1 MSFGLS
7 QSIARGAQ
15 ALGVPLAPRA
25 VDTLADLMALTLRHN
40 RRVNLIGRCTVEQAV
55 DRHVHDA
62 LALLRVLDRPVVAD
76 PARRWLDIGAGG
88 GFPGL
93 VLAAARPALS
103 LTLVEPITKKASL
116 VAHAAATLGLT
127 NATVKTAR
135 LEDLPAP
142 APPAAA
148 LSRATFPPAE
158 WLARGRDLVG
168 PGGLVLVLMGGDPD
182 PDVVR
187 AAAVVDRVTLPL
199 SGAQRT
205 NALVL
210 T

>member
-1 MSFGLS
+1 MSFGVS
-7 QSIARGAQ
+7 QAIARGAQ
-15 ALGVPLAPRA
+15 TLGVALSPPA
-25 VDTLADLMALTLRHN
+25 VDALADLLALTLRHN
-40 RRVNLIGRCTVEQAV
+40 RRVNLIGRCTLEQAV

-62 LALLRVLDRPVVAD
+62 LALLRVLDRPVVTERAQ
-76 PARRWLDIGAGG
+76 RWLDIGAGG

-93 VLAAARPALS
+93 ALAAARPALT

-116 VAHAAATLGLT
+116 VAHTAATLGLT
-127 NATVKTAR
+127 NVTVETKR
-135 LEDLPAP
+135 LEDLP
-142 APPAAA
+142 PPEPGTAA

-158 WLARGRDLVG
+158 WLARARRLVG
-168 PGGLVLVLMGGDPD
+168 PESMVLVLMGGDAD

-187 AAAVVDRVTLPL
+187 AAAIVDRVTLPL
-199 SGAQRT
+199 SGARRT